1 VGDWSRL
8 PGWPLSST
16 VSVAVNV
23 VGACR
28 SRDALE
34 HVCGPQGFP
43 RLPLVRV
50 HGVHGKN
57 PSPHRGEPPCPEPLL
72 LRWRCWWQ
80 AALPPPA
87 VTVATEMST
96 TTTAPTV
103 ATESTTT
110 SATTTTTTVPT
121 CELGTALDAVWMIET
136 GDGHGTAFHIGDG
149 EWITAAHVV
158 GHVETVL
165 LRHGA
170 DEIEATVVGI
180 DHDTD
185 VAVLGAAIEAP
196 NVLLALDAVGV
207 GADVLAAG
215 YPLYGESEPSVT
227 RGVVSRLERD
237 IFLGELLLTDT
248 AMNPG
253 NSGGPLFTE
262 CGTVAGMV
270 VQKIVDVDVE
280 GIGYAVTA
288 SELTSQMPRLRSGYR
303 TVIDEPEPV
312 SVVPA
317 TTVPVQGW
325 YINYVDGIP
334 YAQADALVWD
344 GPQTTPSSPP
354 QLWVSCLDTRKW
366 LLYWPH
372 ADIYTTP
379 STDLVA
385 TGR

>member
-1 VGDWSRL
+1 
-8 PGWPLSST
+8 
-16 VSVAVNV
+16 
-23 VGACR
+23 
-28 SRDALE
+28 
-34 HVCGPQGFP
+34 
-43 RLPLVRV
+43 
-50 HGVHGKN
+50 
-57 PSPHRGEPPCPEPLL
+57 
-72 LRWRCWWQ
+72 
-80 AALPPPA
+80 
-87 VTVATEMST
+87 
-96 TTTAPTV
+96 
-103 ATESTTT
+103 
-110 SATTTTTTVPT
+110 
-121 CELGTALDAVWMIET
+121 MIET